1 MSVFL
6 RCAAVPP
13 ENCSF
18 LDYCTAEQQ
27 ALFGLLPRESLVD
40 TDESPPSSPST
51 PSQSSFT
58 SSLHCTR
65 PIDVYS
71 DLGVAATP
79 VTITHVPL
87 LRAFKRA
94 INLQDGPLFLRSL
107 DAINSILRS
116 IKCPGSPHSLLPLPN
131 PLMEMVDTWIEPGL
145 PKEVLMR
152 IVDENY
158 QRAVG
163 PNIKTLKKYEAFSST
178 VYGELMPI
186 LSHDI
191 IKLTKLHQESLFLDL
206 GSGVANVVVQA
217 ALQTGCKAYGIE
229 LMPQPARVARDM
241 VEQIQIRAR
250 MWGVNIG
257 EIELEEG
264 DMLKSARVDELM
276 TKADVVLIDNKV
288 FEESCK

>member
-1 MSVFL
+1 M
-6 RCAAVPP
+6 
-13 ENCSF
+13 
-18 LDYCTAEQQ
+18 
-27 ALFGLLPRESLVD
+27 G
-40 TDESPPSSPST
+40 
-51 PSQSSFT
+51 
-58 SSLHCTR
+58 
-65 PIDVYS
+65 
-71 DLGVAATP
+71 
-79 VTITHVPL
+79 
-87 LRAFKRA
+87 
-94 INLQDGPLFLRSL
+94 
-107 DAINSILRS
+107 
-116 IKCPGSPHSLLPLPN
+116 
-131 PLMEMVDTWIEPGL
+131 MVDTWIEPGL

-163 PNIKTLKKYEAFSST
+163 PNIKTLKNYEAFSST
-178 VYGELMPI
+178 VYGELMPN

-191 IKLTKLHQESLFLDL
+191 IKLAKLHQESLFLDL

-264 DMLKSARVDELM
+264 DMLKSTRVDELM

>member
-1 MSVFL
+1 MS
-6 RCAAVPP
+6 AASV
-13 ENCSF
+13 
-18 LDYCTAEQQ
+18 LA
-27 ALFGLLPRESLVD
+27 
-40 TDESPPSSPST
+40 
-51 PSQSSFT
+51 
-58 SSLHCTR
+58 
-65 PIDVYS
+65 
-71 DLGVAATP
+71 
-79 VTITHVPL
+79 THVPL

-107 DAINSILRS
+107 DTINSILRK
-116 IKCPGSPHSLLPLPN
+116 IKYPGSPHSHLPLPN
-131 PLMEMVDTWIEPGL
+131 PLMEMVNTWIESGL
-145 PKEVLMR
+145 PKQVLMR
-152 IVDENY
+152 ILDENY

-163 PNIKTLKKYEAFSST
+163 PNVKTLKKYEAFSST
-178 VYGELMPI
+178 VYGELMPS

-191 IKLTKLHQESLFLDL
+191 IKLTKLHEESLFMDL

-276 TKADVVLIDNKV
+276 AKADVVLVDNKV

>member
-1 MSVFL
+1 M
-6 RCAAVPP
+6 
-13 ENCSF
+13 
-18 LDYCTAEQQ
+18 
-27 ALFGLLPRESLVD
+27 G
-40 TDESPPSSPST
+40 
-51 PSQSSFT
+51 
-58 SSLHCTR
+58 
-65 PIDVYS
+65 
-71 DLGVAATP
+71 
-79 VTITHVPL
+79 
-87 LRAFKRA
+87 
-94 INLQDGPLFLRSL
+94 
-107 DAINSILRS
+107 
-116 IKCPGSPHSLLPLPN
+116 
-131 PLMEMVDTWIEPGL
+131 MVDTWIEPGL

-163 PNIKTLKKYEAFSST
+163 PNVKTLKKYEAFSST
-178 VYGELMPI
+178 VYGELMPN

-276 TKADVVLIDNKV
+276 AKADVVLIDNKV

>member
-1 MSVFL
+1 MSVFP
-6 RCAAVPP
+6 RCAVVPFKHR
-13 ENCSF
+13 SF
-18 LDYCTAEQQ
+18 LDYCTPEQQ
-27 ALFGLLPRESLVD
+27 ALFGPLPRESLVD
-40 TDESPPSSPST
+40 ADESHPSSPST

-58 SSLHCTR
+58 SPMHCTR
-65 PIDVYS
+65 PTDVYS
-71 DLGVAATP
+71 DLGVAAP
-79 VTITHVPL
+79 VTRAHVSL
-87 LRAFKRA
+87 LRVFKRA

-107 DAINSILRS
+107 DSINSILRS
-116 IKCPGSPHSLLPLPN
+116 IKCPGSPHSLPN
-131 PLMEMVDTWIEPGL
+131 PLMGMVDTWIEPGL

-178 VYGELMPI
+178 VYGELMPN

-191 IKLTKLHQESLFLDL
+191 IKLAKLHQESLFLDL

-264 DMLKSARVDELM
+264 DMLKSTRVDELM
-276 TKADVVLIDNKV
+276 AKADVVLIDNKV